1 MQASM
6 TKHSSSTATVSAGG
20 EALLAATAGPVAI
33 VAGESVSDGT
43 TSPGSADASLIVGS
57 CAGATSLLTATGSVE
72 ITDGGASV
80 GSICAGSVEVVAVSG
95 AAVSAVAGLGAAA
108 TAAAMAAVNATPSSM

>member
-80 GSICAGSVEVVAVSG
+80 GSICAGSVEASWTGVAVSG

-108 TAAAMAAVNATPSSM
+108 TAAAMA